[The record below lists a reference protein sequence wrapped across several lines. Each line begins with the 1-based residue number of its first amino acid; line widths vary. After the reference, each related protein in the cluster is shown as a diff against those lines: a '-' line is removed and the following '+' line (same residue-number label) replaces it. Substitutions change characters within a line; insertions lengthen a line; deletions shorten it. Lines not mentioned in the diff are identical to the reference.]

1 MSSCFLLVSLAV
13 SRPETEAPLHPAAA
27 QYNPQSGSGSGQFS
41 AGDGNTSVADKQ
53 ADTPHDAAVTVL
65 SCYNTWT
72 LRWKVFKMSS
82 QGVVLKSLPG
92 FGFLPEYVI
101 KECQHYHKI
110 NFVLSGLL
118 LKDKSIRKHRHNSIT
133 SLMPFPITTI

>member
-1 MSSCFLLVSLAV
+1 MSLAV
-13 SRPETEAPLHPAAA
+13 SRPETEAPLHPAAV
-27 QYNPQSGSGSGQFS
+27 QYHQQSGPGSGQFS

-65 SCYNTWT
+65 NCYNTWT

-118 LKDKSIRKHRHNSIT
+118 LKDKSIRKPRCKYIIP
-133 SLMPFPITTI
+133 SLP